1 MPRSNGLPFQRL
13 TPELLRQLPNEDL
26 PLAIQNYVFLQI
38 GDDVDREAE
47 ILASLPPGVRAIYS
61 AFILDAEVSNGGF
74 NQFFW
79 NSSHRRIQNV
89 VEGLEFLKAADHAAL
104 LQQAMATAV
113 AERERL
119 MPYHVEGSIQAFS
132 GSFREG
138 IFDDLDAR
146 YYGLPDLSD
155 ILART
160 IRAHPERYCTS

>member
-1 MPRSNGLPFQRL
+1 MPRSYRPPFQRL
-13 TPELLRQLPNEDL
+13 TPELLRQLPDEDL
-26 PLAIQNYVFLQI
+26 PFAVQDYVFLQI

-47 ILASLPPGVRAIYS
+47 ILASLPPGVRAVHS
-61 AFILDAEVSNGGF
+61 ALILDAEVSNGGF

-89 VEGLEFLKAADHAAL
+89 VEGLEFLQATDHATL

-146 YYGLPDLSD
+146 YYGLPNLPDL
-155 ILART
+155 LTRT
-160 IRAHPERYCTS
+160 IRLDPERFCT